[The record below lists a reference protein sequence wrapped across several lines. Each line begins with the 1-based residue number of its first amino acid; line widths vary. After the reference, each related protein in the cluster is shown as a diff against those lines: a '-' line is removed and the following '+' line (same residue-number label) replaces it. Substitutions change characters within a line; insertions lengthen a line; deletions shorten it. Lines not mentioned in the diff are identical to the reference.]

1 MNNQNVSNDEKLKKF
16 LRTHQ
21 TKENSNITHLS
32 IGDKS
37 KNIYGGKYNIPE
49 SKKDEFYRL
58 YFKAIDSGIPCY
70 LVEKQNIETGGL
82 GIDLDFR
89 YDKSVIER
97 VIKELQLS
105 SLLDNVIG
113 ILNEMF
119 DINELS
125 ENIKGACMYIALKE
139 NVIMT
144 DTLTKD
150 GVHIYIPIV
159 LDKYQRKMFYK
170 RLLSVLPSL
179 FKDDGNINTYEDIL
193 DHRVIEGVTGW
204 QMLGSKKPNNIPYKI
219 VKLYKLEIDDDEF
232 DYDEINV
239 KKSLSKYKKNMLIRD
254 ENNYKFALKDHMM
267 EEYNE
272 YKNQQAKKATNQ
284 KNKVVSAYI
293 HNKLL
298 IGDILGIENKEQL
311 DKYISE
317 YVDTMTQMNDFNMKL
332 IHDYTMILSKQFY
345 DPYDKWLMIGHALH
359 YASNNLFPTWVAFS
373 AQSEKFDFTNID
385 DMLNRWQNMGHSNGD
400 GNSVTEKTIFYYAK
414 QCNPDMY
421 ETIKNNS
428 VVHLVNVS
436 VPKSTAYSD
445 SSKTPTNENDVAAVV
460 HAVYRDE
467 YVCSSASKSI
477 WYNFDGNRFSH
488 IEGAISLR
496 KTFSDK
502 IHLLYNTEM
511 KKILDV
517 MTEQAP
523 NSDDNEMAQTKQRV
537 LKFLQ
542 VSNQL
547 KQKQFKTRLLEEC
560 KEYFHNQDFESL
572 LDCNIDLLGVNNGVI
587 DFKNKCFRKGTPDD
601 YISFNT
607 GINYYPL
614 DKENKEQQKIVK
626 EIETFFDQILPIKEV
641 QEYVLDYL
649 ASCLTGSTK
658 NQTFTI
664 FLGSGANG
672 KSVLMDLMSKTLGD
686 YKYKVPLALLTK
698 DRVAI
703 GGPTSE
709 IAQLKGRR
717 LGVLDEPKAGV
728 KLNEG
733 IMKELTGGDPIAGRH
748 LFKDQIVF
756 VPQFKLAVTTNILPK
771 IDSNDGGTWRR
782 IKVVDFPS
790 KFLSP
795 EEWNSEENGYVKH
808 PDPKKFQFLKDDNLK
823 DKFPHW
829 VPVFLSMLVERAYK
843 TEGRVKECKAV
854 MERSNVYRNQ
864 MDLLNLFITTRIVK
878 NPASKKITK
887 ATVKRAFDEWWQNE
901 ADGDRLKP
909 SSNEIYE
916 KVEKKI
922 GKYNKGWKGYA
933 IKYDSDSESDS
944 DSDSD

>member
-1 MNNQNVSNDEKLKKF
+1 MNNLSITSEDKLKKF

-21 TKENSNITHLS
+21 TKDNANITHLS
-32 IGDKS
+32 IGDKTKS
-37 KNIYGGKYNIPE
+37 IYGGKYNIPDNKNE
-49 SKKDEFYRL
+49 EFYKL
-58 YFKAIDSGIPCY
+58 YFQAIDNGMPLY
-70 LVEKQNIETGGL
+70 LVEKQNIDTGGL

-89 YDKSVIER
+89 YDKSVINR
-97 VIKELQLS
+97 VVKEQQLTA
-105 SLLDNVIG
+105 LLEHVIG

-119 DINELS
+119 DIS
-125 ENIKGACMYIALKE
+125 EPVENMKGMCVYIALKDDP
-139 NVIMT
+139 IIT
-144 DTLTKD
+144 DSLTKD
-150 GVHIYIPIV
+150 GIHIYVPMV
-159 LDKYQRKMFYK
+159 LDKFQRKIFYN
-170 RLLSVLPSL
+170 RLLSVLPQL
-179 FKDDGNINTYEDIL
+179 FKDDGNINSFEDIL
-193 DHRVIEGVTGW
+193 DHRVIEGGTGW
-204 QMLGSKKPNNIPYKI
+204 QLLGSKKPNNIPYKI
-219 VKLYKLEIDDDEF
+219 IKLYKLNIDDDEF
-232 DYDEINV
+232 DYDEINLKKSV
-239 KKSLSKYKKNMLIRD
+239 KKYRENMLIR
-254 ENNYKFALKDHMM
+254 NTTNYKFHLKEHMM

-272 YKNQQAKKATNQ
+272 YKNQQVKKMTNK

-298 IGDILGIENKEQL
+298 LGDILAIENKEQL

-317 YVDTMTQMNDFNMKL
+317 YVETMIQMNEFNMKI
-332 IHDYTMILSKQFY
+332 IHDYTMLLNKQFY

-359 YASNNLFPTWVAFS
+359 YASNTLFPTWVAFS
-373 AQSEKFDFTNID
+373 AKSDKFDYLNIE
-385 DMLNRWQNMGHSNGD
+385 DMIGRWQNMAHSNGD

-428 VVHLVNVS
+428 VVYLVNTS
-436 VPKSTAYSD
+436 VPKSTPYSD

-477 WYNFDGNRFSH
+477 WYNFNGMRFNH
-488 IEGAISLR
+488 IEGAIELK

-502 IHLLYNTEM
+502 IHLLYNSEM
-511 KKILDV
+511 QKLV
-517 MTEQAP
+517 HH
-523 NSDDNEMAQTKQRV
+523 MADQQTTDEAENTQIKQRI
-537 LKFLQ
+537 LKFIQ

-547 KQKQFKTRLLEEC
+547 KQKQFKGRLLEEC
-560 KEYFHNQDFESL
+560 KEYFHNQDFESQ

-587 DFKNKCFRKGTPDD
+587 DFKNKCFRKGAPDD
-601 YISFNT
+601 YISFTT
-607 GINYYPL
+607 GISYFPL
-614 DKENKEQQKIVK
+614 DKQNKEQMKIVK

-790 KFLSP
+790 KFLSK
-795 EEWNSEENGYVKH
+795 EEWNSEENGYVKQIN
-808 PDPKKFQFLKDDNLK
+808 PKKYQFLKDDNLK

-829 VPVFLSMLVERAYK
+829 VPVFLTMLVERAYK
-843 TEGRVKECKAV
+843 TGGRVKECQAV

-901 ADGDRLKP
+901 ADGDRMKP

-916 KVEKKI
+916 TVEKRI

-944 DSDSD
+944 DDD